1 MNSETEKTTLD
12 SIERLGHPL
21 GFKFK
26 QGSARPGVLGTEPS
40 RDVITVESR
49 QLEGH
54 QKEGVV
60 TEGETG
66 SAWRLTTDED
76 GHLRGTDLAPF
87 PLGYFNAG
95 LHADLTNRI
104 LTLGKQRS
112 LDLTGMS
119 MALDTGYSMTG
130 SFFKGTGEGHAEPAT
145 INASF
150 ASTSGTD
157 ALHQLVTDA
166 VNASPAFA
174 LMRKPLQNTFALY
187 VNGRRRVVTTMVPSP
202 AEDATDPYVTYSHA
216 PGPIGSADT
225 FPDLVHKTGQK
236 SDGSVEIAPGDMTKR
251 QIRPVIGRSE
261 LIHPDGGTETD
272 VVLGMPG
279 ASNFRMKSDERL
291 TGDMG
296 PSGLSLLAAG
306 IAFCYMTQMSRYIEY
321 QKMAIRGIRL
331 VQHTPFS
338 LSATDGALV
347 GGAEPADTHLFLSG
361 SEDPETFERLM
372 KIAERT
378 CYLHKTM
385 SEQLEPMVQVHND

>member
-1 MNSETEKTTLD
+1 MSATVD

-26 QGSARPGVLGTEPS
+26 NGSARPGVLGTAPS

-60 TEGETG
+60 TEGAHG
-66 SAWRLTTDED
+66 STWRLTTDED

-104 LTLGKQRS
+104 VTLGTKRGI
-112 LDLTGMS
+112 DLNGMT
-119 MALDTGYSMTG
+119 MALDNGYSMTG
-130 SFFKGTGEGHAEPAT
+130 SFFKGTGEGFAEPAT
-145 INASF
+145 IEVSF
-150 ASTSGTD
+150 ANSSSTET
-157 ALHQLVTDA
+157 LHNLVSDA
-166 VNASPAFA
+166 VIASPAFA
-174 LMRKPLQNTFALY
+174 LMRMPLQNTFAIY
-187 VNGRRRVVTTMVPSP
+187 VNGRRRKVSTMLESQ
-202 AEDATDPYVTYSHA
+202 ANDAADPFVTYSSA
-216 PGPIGSADT
+216 PEPLASAET

-236 SDGSVEIAPGDMTKR
+236 SEGVSVVAPGDMTTR

-261 LIHPDGGTETD
+261 LIHPEGGTETD
-272 VVLGMPG
+272 VVLGIPG
-279 ASNFRMKSDERL
+279 ASNFKMKSDERM
-291 TGDMG
+291 GADMA
-296 PSGLSLLAAG
+296 PSGLSLLSAG
-306 IAFCYMTQMSRYIEY
+306 VAFCYMTQMSRYIEY
-321 QKMAIRGIRL
+321 QKMAIRGVRL
-331 VQHTPFS
+331 VQNIPFT
-338 LSATDGALV
+338 LSTTDDGELI

-361 SEDPETFERLM
+361 DEDNETFERLM

-385 SEQLEPMVQVHND
+385 SDVLEPNITVHNND